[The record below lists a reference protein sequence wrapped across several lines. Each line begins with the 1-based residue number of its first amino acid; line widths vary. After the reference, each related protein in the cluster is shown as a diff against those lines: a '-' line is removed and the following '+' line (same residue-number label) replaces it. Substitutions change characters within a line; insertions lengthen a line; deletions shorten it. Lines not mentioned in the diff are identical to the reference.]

1 MLAEHYVG
9 TSGYSY
15 GHWIGVLYPP
25 ELSQAKWLEYYC
37 QFFGTVELNV
47 TFYRLPTASTFKG
60 WRKRS
65 PENFVFALKGS
76 RFITHIKKLGDCEEP
91 LELFFQR
98 VKELGDKARVILW
111 QLPPRFKVDLDKL
124 QRFCHLLATN
134 PRASKYHHAFE
145 FREKSWFCR
154 EVYDILKNYNFAL
167 ALADW
172 PFILQVKGKPQEIG
186 IIKYKAP
193 KIEVEETAD
202 FLYIRRHGAV
212 ALYASNYSDE
222 ELQRDARYIRE
233 WLEEGR
239 DVYIYFNNDAY
250 GYAVKNALFLKKLL
264 EKGQECGLGGLC

>member
-1 MLAEHYVG
+1 MPSKCYVG

-25 ELSQAKWLEYYC
+25 EISRTKWLEYYC
-37 QFFGTVELNV
+37 QFFNTVELNV
-47 TFYRLPTASTFKG
+47 TFYRLPTANTFRSWK
-60 WRKRS
+60 KRS
-65 PENFVFALKGS
+65 PEDFRFALKGS

-91 LELFFQR
+91 LKLFFER

-111 QLPPRFKVDLDKL
+111 QLPPRFKADFEKL
-124 QRFCHLLATN
+124 QRFCFFLSTN
-134 PRASKYHHAFE
+134 PEAKKYLHAFE
-145 FREKSWFCR
+145 FRDKTWFCSD
-154 EVYDILKNYNFAL
+154 VYDILRRYNFSL

-172 PFILQVKGKPQEIG
+172 PFILQVEGKPQEVG

-212 ALYASNYSDE
+212 ALYASNYSEE
-222 ELQRDARYIRE
+222 ELERDARYIRE
-233 WLEEGR
+233 WMDEGK

-250 GYAVKNALFLKKLL
+250 GYAVQNALFLKKLL
-264 EKGQECGLGGLC
+264 EE